1 MAIGRLRIKNFSAFE
16 EAEFEFSPG
25 INVLI
30 GRNSTGKSHVLKLL
44 YSLYKP
50 SERGLEGPDSIAAKL
65 ATVFKPDDARIGRLV
80 RRRRGRSK
88 SEASISMIGGG
99 SISAVVTTLS
109 RLSGTTRAWRG
120 GGRSLFLPT
129 RDVLALYEGFISAYK
144 NRELSFDETYYDA
157 CIALNALPL
166 RSNKIV
172 SASDVK
178 SQIEKAIGG
187 SVSLIGER
195 FYLHQASGK
204 LEAHLVA
211 EGYRKMASLARFI
224 ENGAIEP
231 DGILLWDEPE
241 SSLNPRLVRRVVDTI
256 LALAA
261 SNVQIFIAS
270 HDYLLTQR
278 MSLASEDPHND
289 VDIRFFCLSRKNS
302 KDPVRVESARTL
314 SDIQDNPILR
324 EFARYYDDQRAML
337 DRSTS
342 S

>member
-1 MAIGRLRIKNFSAFE
+1 MAVGRLRIKNFTAFD

-25 INVLI
+25 INVII

-50 SERGLEGPDSIAAKL
+50 AERGLSGHESIAAKL

-88 SEASISMIGGG
+88 AEASISMIGGG
-99 SISAVVTTLS
+99 SLSAIITTLS
-109 RLSGTTRAWRG
+109 RLSGSVRGWRG

-157 CIALNALPL
+157 CVALNALPL
-166 RSNKIV
+166 RSNI
-172 SASDVK
+172 AAYSDVR
-178 SQIEKAIGG
+178 SRIEKAIGG

-195 FYLHQASGK
+195 FYLHQAAGK

-211 EGYRKMASLARFI
+211 EGYRKLASLARFI
-224 ENGAIEP
+224 ENGSIEQ

-241 SSLNPRLVRRVVDTI
+241 SSLNPRLVRRVVDAL
-256 LALAA
+256 LALALH
-261 SNVQIFIAS
+261 NVQVFIAS

-278 MSLASEDPHND
+278 MSLAAEDPHNT
-289 VDIRFFCLSRKNS
+289 VDIRFFCLSRANS
-302 KDPVRVESARTL
+302 KNPVKVESARTL

-324 EFARYYDDQRAML
+324 EFARYYDDQRAVS
-337 DRSTS
+337 DRVTTS
-342 S
+342 